1 MRGAMFI
8 VLLRDEKHRFP
19 PFIEK
24 IPIIWIERSIIH
36 LSMTLYGLIYYT
48 LVTLS
53 KNSYDRIRKKAG
65 LGINRS
71 Q

>member
-1 MRGAMFI
+1 MFI